1 MGSTS
6 LKDFEKPMSI
16 DHTLDNLIKQLLI
29 FWRPGNRFYRLLN
42 SYFLFEKASSINK
55 EL

>member
-16 DHTLDNLIKQLLI
+16 DHTLKQSHKTAPNIL
-29 FWRPGNRFYRLLN
+29 
-42 SYFLFEKASSINK
+42 ASWK
-55 EL
+55 QVL